1 MVVLATETKQRYTK
15 VVSLCRAHQV
25 AKMYIFNSFV
35 TDHFDPQTI
44 VIDLVVKVAREI
56 NIKFG
61 KSLLNNK
68 PMKSLI
74 LILLFNFFALTTFS
88 QTKATKAAE
97 PDKNKKTLTLETAC
111 GQCQF
116 GLTGESCD
124 LAVRMDGKAY
134 FVVGTDIDSHGDAH
148 SKHGFCNAVRMAKV
162 QGELK
167 GDRFKVTYFQ
177 LLPEATKGKKL
188 DKQKTN

>member
-1 MVVLATETKQRYTK
+1 MDLTTAVNNGIQKLFPYAERIRRPKCIFLIL
-15 VVSLCRAHQV
+15 SLPHV
-25 AKMYIFNSFV
+25 DS
-35 TDHFDPQTI
+35 QTI
-44 VIDLVVKVAREI
+44 VIDVVVKVAREI
-56 NIKFG
+56 IIKFG

-88 QTKATKAAE
+88 QSEATKAAK

-116 GLTGESCD
+116 SLTGESCD

-134 FVVGTDIDSHGDAH
+134 FVVATDIDSHGDAH
-148 SKHGFCNAVRMAKV
+148 AKHGFCNAVRMAKV

-177 LLPEATKGKKL
+177 LLPEANKGKKL
-188 DKQKTN
+188 DKQKEN